1 MHGSGSSDTPREIT
15 IALGLPDN
23 NSGAAALG
31 ISLVKALQRSYPGCK
46 INYISHHA
54 SPDLVSKAH
63 PYLREACPDVD
74 VLPFPLPC
82 VHDTPSDSGRIASR
96 LRKHWVEFRAFA
108 SLLWLLLPV
117 VGRLNR
123 TCNAIY
129 RSDLLVARG
138 TNIFFDTPGR
148 RWARLPG
155 YYGMCFPFLYAWRAG
170 TPYVIYAHSFGPI
183 HDGLRRGLIGFVLRK
198 ALLVLPREP
207 LSRDYVEQELGVPS
221 ERLRL
226 VPDSVFGWLDPESI
240 PTPAKPE
247 ALATFG
253 DAPYFC
259 VTIRAGMADEVS
271 HVAAIAGAIR
281 DTLARDDRL
290 RCVVVM
296 HCHPLPDYPGYED
309 DRATSRQ
316 LVDAIGQP
324 GRVVLIDRALSPSEL
339 LVLYRD
345 ARFVVGMRLHSA
357 ILSIVAGTPTLAI
370 SYWGNK
376 TSGIM
381 KMAGLEHLLFDFR
394 NVDRAALA
402 AAMQR
407 LADDVDAERAHVAT
421 VRDRL
426 HRQALETPEL
436 VRRAWLAR

>member
-1 MHGSGSSDTPREIT
+1 VRDSRNNQAPREIT

-31 ISLVKALQRSYPGCK
+31 ISLVKALQRSFPGCK

-54 SPDLVSKAH
+54 DPDLVSKAH
-63 PYLREACPDVD
+63 PFLREACPDVD
-74 VLPFPLPC
+74 ILPFPLPC
-82 VHDTPSDSGRIASR
+82 VHDTPRGYSRIAKR
-96 LRKHWVEFRAFA
+96 LRKEWVQFRAFA

-123 TCNAIY
+123 TCNAIH

-155 YYGMCFPFLYAWRAG
+155 YYAMCFPFLYAWRAG
-170 TPYVIYAHSFGPI
+170 TPYVIYAHSFGPL
-183 HDGLRRGLIGFVLRK
+183 HDSLRRGLIGFVLRK

-207 LSRDYVEQELGVPS
+207 LSRDFVEQELGVPS
-221 ERLRL
+221 HRLRL

-240 PTPAKPE
+240 PPPPKPE
-247 ALATFG
+247 AMAAFG

-259 VTIRAGMADEVS
+259 VTIRAGMAEENS
-271 HVAAIAGAIR
+271 HVTAVAGAIR
-281 DTLARDDRL
+281 DMLAADERL

-296 HCHPLPDYPGYED
+296 HCHPLEGYPGYED
-309 DRATSRQ
+309 DRATSRL
-316 LVDAIGQP
+316 LVDAVGMP
-324 GRVVLIDRALSPSEL
+324 GRVVLVDRALSPSEL
-339 LVLYRD
+339 LAIYRD
-345 ARFVVGMRLHSA
+345 ARFVAGMRLHSV
-357 ILSIVAGTPTLAI
+357 ILSIVAGTPALAI

-376 TSGIM
+376 TAGIM

-394 NVDRAALA
+394 NVDRTALA
-402 AAMQR
+402 DAMRR
-407 LADDVDAERAHVAT
+407 LADDNAAERARVAG

-436 VRRAWLAR
+436 VRDAWLAR